1 MIRRFITVAASLAL
15 MLSCLTP
22 VQLFAADTDSQSKFS
37 ERQIEEKSYIFA
49 NGNDVVIA
57 QDSDGKTYASIKG
70 DADDRKAVDENTYLF
85 AGSENDN
92 ASYEAVTIEMESGVI
107 GTIVGSNKGT
117 GSITTS
123 NIVINGGSI
132 GMAIGNQ
139 GSSKKE
145 SASGGGAASY
155 ADRTTHTVNTVN
167 ITMNA
172 GSAQALV
179 PGSYGYTYVGQA
191 NVTVNGGNIAATTNP
206 MQAGV
211 LGGTNGEIENLTIN
225 FNGGT
230 TKDIALS
237 QRAMITGQA
246 IVNVNGGSVGDIY
259 AGSYYDDNDN
269 ATGTNS
275 WNGWIDG
282 YVNYGQAKDIDI
294 RIDNAAYNN
303 IFAGFQ
309 YVDKALF
316 LNKYGNWIST
326 IDGSETAPLSIY
338 MNSEPTLQRGAA
350 TQHAVSVFDLK
361 ENFVDVPV
369 TSIALDKTRLTLQT
383 GEMASLQATIA
394 PKLAKDTELVWS
406 SSDPTVAAFSKEDPT
421 RIRALRPGTVTITAT
436 AGAVSASCEVTVNK
450 VTAVVPPF
458 DTSKPTDTVEAGLN
472 DEAVTNTINQ
482 TISSLTEKILTG
494 KETGM
499 VDAATAEKIKA
510 GLDEGKALT
519 VEAIVQTTE
528 VSKINKEDAV
538 QVGTAI
544 EQLSAKNNSSTGIAQ
559 YLDLRI
565 AIKVGGTVVGDI
577 KEVTSPLT
585 YSIRIP
591 EDMIKEGRSF
601 HIVRIHN
608 NKAEILPIRQSEN
621 IISFD
626 TDKFS
631 TYALV
636 YEDKKV
642 EDAGTVPNP
651 SPDTESPDPTPE
663 KVMYTVVFVDHNGS
677 VLKVE
682 KVEAGQGATAL
693 QAPERKGY
701 RFVKWDTDFSTV
713 TKDLLVKPVYEKVTE
728 SNGAESKDAKD
739 STLKASPD
747 TGDNTGTGLFAGF
760 ALLGLVSMAIVAV
773 ARKRNRLTK

>member
-663 KVMYTVVFVDHNGS
+663 KVMYTVVFVDHNGT

>member
-499 VDAATAEKIKA
+499 VDDATAEKIKA

>member
-37 ERQIEEKSYIFA
+37 ERQINEKSYIFA

-57 QDSDGKTYASIKG
+57 QDSDGKTYAALKG
-70 DADDRKAVDENTYLF
+70 DTNDRKEVDENTYLF

-117 GSITTS
+117 GNITTS

-145 SASGGGAASY
+145 AASGGGAASY

-237 QRAMITGQA
+237 QRAMITGKA

-275 WNGWIDG
+275 WNGWRSGD
-282 YVNYGQAKDIDI
+282 VNYGQAKDIDI

-361 ENFVDVPV
+361 GNFVDVPV

-394 PKLAKDTELVWS
+394 PKLAKDTEMVWS

>member
-37 ERQIEEKSYIFA
+37 ERQINEKSYIFA

-57 QDSDGKTYASIKG
+57 QDSDGKTYAALKG
-70 DADDRKAVDENTYLF
+70 DTNDRKEVDENTYLF

-117 GSITTS
+117 GNITTS

-145 SASGGGAASY
+145 AASGGGAASY
-155 ADRTTHTVNTVN
+155 ADRKTHTVNTVN
-167 ITMNA
+167 IIMNA

-237 QRAMITGQA
+237 QRAMITGKA

-275 WNGWIDG
+275 WNGWRSGD
-282 YVNYGQAKDIDI
+282 VNYGQAKDIDI

-361 ENFVDVPV
+361 GNFVDVPV

-406 SSDPTVAAFSKEDPT
+406 SSDPTVAAFSKEDPI
-421 RIRALRPGTVTITAT
+421 RIRALRPGTVTITVT

-519 VEAIVQTTE
+519 VEAIVQTME

>member
-1 MIRRFITVAASLAL
+1 MIRKFITVAASLAL

-37 ERQIEEKSYIFA
+37 ERQINEKSYIFA

-57 QDSDGKTYASIKG
+57 QDSDGKTYAALKG
-70 DADDRKAVDENTYLF
+70 DTNDRKEVDENTYLF

-117 GSITTS
+117 GNITTS

-139 GSSKKE
+139 GSSNKE

-237 QRAMITGQA
+237 QRAMITGKA
-246 IVNVNGGSVGDIY
+246 IVNINGGSVGDIY

-275 WNGWIDG
+275 WNGWRSGD
-282 YVNYGQAKDIDI
+282 VNYGQAKDIDI

-361 ENFVDVPV
+361 GNFVDVPV

-421 RIRALRPGTVTITAT
+421 RIRALRPGTVIITAT

-519 VEAIVQTTE
+519 VEAIVQPTE